1 MKEYYRIG
9 ETASLMGITTQ
20 TLRFYDKIGL
30 VKPIKIDPRTGYR
43 YYAYEQFHFID
54 RIKYLQS
61 LGMPLDDI
69 KEVMLSKKVERLL
82 PFLDQQKKVLEE
94 EKKIRHQI
102 EMVDWCKDYFTYME
116 RNEDAPNILKLPE
129 GDYLC
134 FRERILEEAWNP
146 QRIISY
152 FQGKAKPELIKQ
164 VHKNY
169 FKAGADCGITCSYQA
184 SIPGLMENGYT
195 LEEAEN
201 LIRSAVKIFC
211 EARDEWQE
219 EEGREAGRAW
229 PLCLGAAGPY
239 GAYLADGSEYRGN
252 YGITDEQLKE
262 FHKRRVELLHEAG
275 ADIILFE
282 TVPSLKEAKVE
293 AEIAEEYG
301 YDYWISFSCLSENI
315 ICEGTPIAEC
325 AKTFA
330 KGYPHLK
337 MIGVNCTKPEYIT
350 GLIHKIKE
358 NCDIPIGVYPNS
370 GEEYDAVKKVWFGK
384 QSALS
389 FEQYAYNYMKSGA
402 SAVGGCCTTVA
413 KHVEEVVRAKKRF
426 SEEQK

>member
-20 TLRFYDKIGL
+20 TLRFCDKIGL

-94 EKKIRHQI
+94 EEKKIRHQI
-102 EMVDWCKDYFTYME
+102 EMVDWYKDYFTYME
-116 RNEDAPNILKLPE
+116 RNEDAPCVMHLKERYYLQVPCYKRDLLADMEIRLAKEKSEQGIDNAMYLRQYGYKISYDAFCKQKFRPDYYFIYLNEKVKDAPNILKLPE

-211 EARDEWQE
+211 EARDEW
-219 EEGREAGRAW
+219 
-229 PLCLGAAGPY
+229 
-239 GAYLADGSEYRGN
+239 
-252 YGITDEQLKE
+252 
-262 FHKRRVELLHEAG
+262 
-275 ADIILFE
+275 
-282 TVPSLKEAKVE
+282 
-293 AEIAEEYG
+293 
-301 YDYWISFSCLSENI
+301 
-315 ICEGTPIAEC
+315 
-325 AKTFA
+325 
-330 KGYPHLK
+330 
-337 MIGVNCTKPEYIT
+337 
-350 GLIHKIKE
+350 
-358 NCDIPIGVYPNS
+358 
-370 GEEYDAVKKVWFGK
+370 
-384 QSALS
+384 
-389 FEQYAYNYMKSGA
+389 
-402 SAVGGCCTTVA
+402 
-413 KHVEEVVRAKKRF
+413 
-426 SEEQK
+426 

>member
-94 EKKIRHQI
+94 EEKKIRHQI
-102 EMVDWCKDYFTYME
+102 EMVDWYKDYFTYME
-116 RNEDAPNILKLPE
+116 RNEDAPCVMHLKERYYLQVPCYKRDLLADMEIHLAKEKSEQGIDNAMYLRQYGYKISYDAFCKQKFRPDYYFIYLNEKVKDAPNILKLPE

-211 EARDEWQE
+211 EARDEW
-219 EEGREAGRAW
+219 
-229 PLCLGAAGPY
+229 
-239 GAYLADGSEYRGN
+239 
-252 YGITDEQLKE
+252 
-262 FHKRRVELLHEAG
+262 
-275 ADIILFE
+275 
-282 TVPSLKEAKVE
+282 
-293 AEIAEEYG
+293 
-301 YDYWISFSCLSENI
+301 
-315 ICEGTPIAEC
+315 
-325 AKTFA
+325 
-330 KGYPHLK
+330 
-337 MIGVNCTKPEYIT
+337 
-350 GLIHKIKE
+350 
-358 NCDIPIGVYPNS
+358 
-370 GEEYDAVKKVWFGK
+370 
-384 QSALS
+384 
-389 FEQYAYNYMKSGA
+389 
-402 SAVGGCCTTVA
+402 
-413 KHVEEVVRAKKRF
+413 
-426 SEEQK
+426 